1 MKPQE
6 LRIGDYFE
14 LQSSYDGS
22 PQTIM
27 ITEIGKKQVHT
38 NNKWVNT
45 DQLIPIEI
53 TEDILTN
60 AGFTRLDWLR
70 DRAVFQCSHF
80 KCVLDENGVSLF
92 CDELKVAKPIKYL
105 HRLQNI
111 FMDLTGEELEL
122 DINNVKPIQ
131 KEIA

>member
-14 LQSSYDGS
+14 VRSSYDGS
-22 PQTIM
+22 LQTVM

-53 TEDILTN
+53 TEHILAN
-60 AGFTRLDWLR
+60 AGFTRLDWLKNA
-70 DRAVFQCSHF
+70 AVFQGKHF
-80 KCVLDENGVSLF
+80 KCVLDVNGMSLF
-92 CDELKVAKPIKYL
+92 CDDLKISKPVKYL
-105 HRLQNI
+105 HGLQNI
-111 FMDLTGEELEL
+111 FIDLTGEELEL
-122 DINNVKPIQ
+122 HINNVKPIQ